1 MADPKIKIRRSA
13 TPNKVPT
20 KDQLQLGELAI
31 NTYDGKLYLEQDQG
45 GAGVGNTVIAVNPWN
60 VGVGSTAYN
69 THFTSGKVGVGTTNA
84 QYNLDIGGNVNF
96 TGNLYQDGSLY
107 TSGTTGVGIKTAGG
121 IVGYAATIIDFRGP
135 GVTTAHYSSVTGIA
149 TVNFHSV
156 TSGGG
161 GGNASVTVSDS
172 APSSPSNG
180 DLWFKSDVGELYL
193 WYTDGSS
200 NQWVEASGGSNTVVT
215 SDSAPTSPQDG
226 DLWWNSNTGELKVY
240 YNDGNSSQWVDAN
253 SEGGFIQY
261 WTQTNTNGTLG
272 VTTTGYV
279 GIGTTTATDA
289 LTVSGNANVTGFLT
303 ATQLN
308 GAVSS
313 TGVNVSGVATALNL
327 ISPVTSS
334 GVNVTGVATAL
345 HLKGPLTSSGI
356 NVTGVSTFSNTVD
369 INSNLDVSG
378 NATIGGVLTYED
390 VRNVDSIGIVT
401 ARTGIKVLAG
411 GANIVDGTTTDELNV
426 TGVATA
432 VQLNATTLNVTGV
445 STFQNNILLGD
456 DDRVIFGDG
465 GLSDAHVRY
474 DGSNLQ
480 FGVASGEFRVSA
492 NGARFVNY
500 AGTETLA
507 VFNNNGANQFYYDN
521 SKKLETSNTGI
532 SVTGDIVGSGST
544 AYSTGLIVGKQ
555 GAEFQGV
562 VTASS
567 FSGSGANLTDV
578 ISGVGIGTE
587 GGVVG
592 YAATILH
599 FRGAGVTTAYYS
611 ATTGVGT
618 VFFHSTAGGGGGNTN
633 VTIQDAPPS
642 SPSTG
647 DLWWESDTGELKI
660 YYNDGNSSQWVDTS
674 GTDDAVFVSTTA
686 PSNPVAA
693 DLWFNSQTGDLMIY
707 YTDANTSQ
715 WVSVN
720 ATNSE
725 RIWNTNSTGIHT
737 SRSVGIGTTTVTDAL
752 TVVGATD
759 LDGRLIVSG
768 ITTFGSHVYHGDGD
782 RAIFGDGSDLEIYH
796 SGSHSYIKDSGT
808 GSLFLGSNQFYIN
821 DANNSKVSAV
831 FNPDT
836 DTQLK
841 YNNTTRFSTTDGGVN
856 ISGTVGAAN
865 TALVVE
871 GDARITGILTVG
883 TGSLTITDR
892 DINAVGVVTGA
903 NFKSGT
909 TNVHNVGVEAAGINV
924 LGADTPIG
932 TGATVYNS
940 GLIVGKKGAEFQGVV
955 TATTFKGALDGN
967 AGTATLATNAQGLTG
982 TPNITV
988 GALTANTGQFSGNVN
1003 VLGTLTYEDVKNVD
1017 SAGIATARQGLRIT
1031 GGGLDV
1037 VGVSTLG
1044 DGVFIPDNKKLEFG
1058 NAAGSGDLTIK
1069 HFAGGNSYITDTTND
1084 VVIQTGVLRVVN
1096 AADNQNLASFTQ
1108 GGASDLYFA
1117 GSQKITTASSGVNI
1131 VGTTTTGQLAVT
1143 GVTTFSNAT
1152 TIVNGGYHRGI
1163 INSGAQAKIIGGY
1176 ISGSDTLRLGESMYL
1191 TSTGL
1196 GINQSSPTVKLQIT
1210 DTSATILRTEATA
1223 NSGDSLIQA
1232 DGRDGSG
1239 NLRRIMMRTD
1249 AGASQY
1255 RIISSDTS
1263 YNLALCTGNA
1273 PRVLIAGNSAAT
1285 SIGGSN
1291 VFNAMLTVQGDLSGA
1306 MFTLKAAE
1314 NTNRLMVSG
1323 NDTSDVEVNL
1333 YDKNGGQRG
1342 ILVGG
1347 ETEFAIK
1354 APNNSAPFKFYN
1366 HNGSSVGERLQIDH
1380 EGLKLKN
1387 LDAGGGISINA
1398 LNNTSN
1404 YGLVVANA
1412 NRPNENDLIL
1422 GVGGNWA
1429 GDSVAQIDFRTGA
1442 DTTNKDDGKIM
1453 FYTQTNNA
1461 GGLQERMRIDSSGNV
1476 TIKDA
1481 KQLLFENDAQDA
1493 NSAIL
1498 NLGASGTSNLVLAA
1512 GGAEKMRIV
1521 GTNHIHMFNSAAN
1534 GADRLNIL
1542 GGGDGISIARYN
1554 GANASDGNILGNL
1567 SFHSYTSGSYHANAE
1582 AKIEAL
1588 ASTIANQANSGSN
1601 APTDLLFYTKDTGQG
1616 PGSAPTEKMRIH
1628 AQGVVRAK
1636 YGVDEQNNG
1645 GTGFYSTNTGFIG
1658 SQFTTWGPLFPF
1670 FYLGETASSGGSTSF
1685 HALDSYASHHWGG
1698 FPRMMIFA
1706 HYRYF
1711 GAGFSAWTYGNYGGG
1726 SHVGDLYLV
1735 SGWGGYGAS
1744 HAGSL
1749 PSSQT
1754 GSGINCTVTQTRTNN
1769 VAVHAGANVH
1779 RWKLD
1784 FATSGAH
1791 IYIRWYVGFM
1801 GTARGLYTS
1810 DKSQADVTSSCS
1822 SGGCVHMRTMNRTHF
1837 RNCLYLD

>member
-193 WYTDGSS
+193 WYADGSS

-226 DLWWNSNTGELKVY
+226 DLWWNSDTGELKVY

-253 SEGGFIQY
+253 SEGGFVQY

-768 ITTFGSHVYHGDGD
+768 ITTFGSHVYHGDND
-782 RAIFGDGSDLEIYH
+782 HAIFGDGSDLSIYH
-796 SGSHSYIKDSGT
+796 DSSNSWIKNTTGNLTLNSNTIHLKDGGNNKNYLRTYVNDRVELYFNNGEKFRTTNTGVSVTGDIVGSGSTAY
-808 GSLFLGSNQFYIN
+808 
-821 DANNSKVSAV
+821 
-831 FNPDT
+831 
-836 DTQLK
+836 
-841 YNNTTRFSTTDGGVN
+841 ST
-856 ISGTVGAAN
+856 
-865 TALVVE
+865 
-871 GDARITGILTVG
+871 
-883 TGSLTITDR
+883 
-892 DINAVGVVTGA
+892 
-903 NFKSGT
+903 
-909 TNVHNVGVEAAGINV
+909 
-924 LGADTPIG
+924 
-932 TGATVYNS
+932 
-940 GLIVGKKGAEFQGVV
+940 GLIVGKQGAEFQGVV
-955 TATTFKGALDGN
+955 TATTFVGALTGN
-967 AGTATLATNAQGLTG
+967 ASGNAATATLATNAQGLTG
-982 TPNITV
+982 TPAITV
-988 GALTANTGQFSGNVN
+988 GALTATTGQFSGDVN

-1037 VGVSTLG
+1037 VGVSTFNDNVKLLDNDQLQIGTGGDLKAYHDGSNSYLSHTTGALRIIGSPFQVKNAANNAIGIEFTEGNSVDLYYNGSKKFETTSSGAQFTGTDFGFNATPGGTPASKAVFLAIGDSDTGIVQDG
-1044 DGVFIPDNKKLEFG
+1044 DGQLEIWG
-1058 NAAGSGDLTIK
+1058 NAVEVANFNAIDGYTSTKPITTTGAVQTGDLTILNGNPDLRLK
-1069 HFAGGNSYITDTTND
+1069 DSNHGGNN
-1084 VVIQTGVLRVVN
+1084 
-1096 AADNQNLASFTQ
+1096 
-1108 GGASDLYFA
+1108 
-1117 GSQKITTASSGVNI
+1117 
-1131 VGTTTTGQLAVT
+1131 
-1143 GVTTFSNAT
+1143 
-1152 TIVNGGYHRGI
+1152 
-1163 INSGAQAKIIGGY
+1163 
-1176 ISGSDTLRLGESMYL
+1176 
-1191 TSTGL
+1191 
-1196 GINQSSPTVKLQIT
+1196 
-1210 DTSATILRTEATA
+1210 TEH
-1223 NSGDSLIQA
+1223 
-1232 DGRDGSG
+1232 
-1239 NLRRIMMRTD
+1239 M
-1249 AGASQY
+1249 
-1255 RIISSDTS
+1255 
-1263 YNLALCTGNA
+1263 
-1273 PRVLIAGNSAAT
+1273 IA
-1285 SIGGSN
+1285 
-1291 VFNAMLTVQGDLSGA
+1291 FQ
-1306 MFTLKAAE
+1306 
-1314 NTNRLMVSG
+1314 
-1323 NDTSDVEVNL
+1323 
-1333 YDKNGGQRG
+1333 
-1342 ILVGG
+1342 
-1347 ETEFAIK
+1347 
-1354 APNNSAPFKFYN
+1354 
-1366 HNGSSVGERLQIDH
+1366 
-1380 EGLKLKN
+1380 
-1387 LDAGGGISINA
+1387 
-1398 LNNTSN
+1398 
-1404 YGLVVANA
+1404 
-1412 NRPNENDLIL
+1412 
-1422 GVGGNWA
+1422 
-1429 GDSVAQIDFRTGA
+1429 
-1442 DTTNKDDGKIM
+1442 
-1453 FYTQTNNA
+1453 
-1461 GGLQERMRIDSSGNV
+1461 DSSGNNQMNIGSPFGEQHLR
-1476 TIKDA
+1476 IKYGTTDLVKIQTDGKIGINNTSPNRTVNITSATGGNCDVELKAANNTGWCQLIFSDTDA
-1481 KQLLFENDAQDA
+1481 AFRGGIGYEHQNNYMAFYTGAQSEALRITSDGKIGVGIASPVGTFEIRDSKANLIVAKDGLTAISNSDAHTTYDLIQ
-1493 NSAIL
+1493 
-1498 NLGASGTSNLVLAA
+1498 LGAGGGLASYSTATATADTHLVHNAYRHSGGSWKYKYADTAMRLRMNSP
-1512 GGAEKMRIV
+1512 GGAFI
-1521 GTNHIHMFNSAAN
+1521 FDSAASGSA
-1534 GADRLNIL
+1534 GATISFSEKLRITS
-1542 GGGDGISIARYN
+1542 DGYVGINNNSPATVLDIKSTK
-1554 GANASDGNILGNL
+1554 ASDGLTVTKGSNVAAFLGHNGTGDEGLLHLKDGGTVTTQIYGETGQASFFNAGNVGFGSVTPASDVDVCGSAPEIRITNTATSRAYLSWYNHYGGVNKNANI
-1567 SFHSYTSGSYHANAE
+1567 SYNEGSANWEFKLYRAD
-1582 AKIEAL
+1582 
-1588 ASTIANQANSGSN
+1588 SQANS
-1601 APTDLLFYTKDTGQG
+1601 P
-1616 PGSAPTEKMRIH
+1616 
-1628 AQGVVRAK
+1628 
-1636 YGVDEQNNG
+1636 YGN
-1645 GTGFYSTNTGFIG
+1645 I
-1658 SQFTTWGPLFPF
+1658 QFFT
-1670 FYLGETASSGGSTSF
+1670 GSTSSPTLAMNITRPGSVTMPKQPCCVMTATSATTWSSGWTKIPVNSSYF
-1685 HALDSYASHHWGG
+1685 DVGNNFDSGNNRYSIPVSGKYAIGFNVEMNIGNGQTWIYFVPRINRNDTTSKNAGINYADFAPMSNNSSNHYYCHNGHWIANLTQGDTVT
-1698 FPRMMIFA
+1698 FEM
-1706 HYRYF
+1706 H
-1711 GAGFSAWTYGNYGGG
+1711 GAGNAWTVAANNQ
-1726 SHVGDLYLV
+1726 SHY
-1735 SGWGGYGAS
+1735 YIY
-1744 HAGSL
+1744 
-1749 PSSQT
+1749 Q
-1754 GSGINCTVTQTRTNN
+1754 
-1769 VAVHAGANVH
+1769 VA
-1779 RWKLD
+1779 
-1784 FATSGAH
+1784 
-1791 IYIRWYVGFM
+1791 
-1801 GTARGLYTS
+1801 
-1810 DKSQADVTSSCS
+1810 
-1822 SGGCVHMRTMNRTHF
+1822 
-1837 RNCLYLD
+1837 